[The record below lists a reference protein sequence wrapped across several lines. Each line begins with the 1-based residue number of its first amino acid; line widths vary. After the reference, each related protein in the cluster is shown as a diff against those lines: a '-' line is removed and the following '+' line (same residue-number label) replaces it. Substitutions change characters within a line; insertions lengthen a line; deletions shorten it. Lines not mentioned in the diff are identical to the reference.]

1 MEERKLQES
10 ISAAKNLAD
19 KIITSIE
26 SDDLCNE
33 TCTPPNDIIEDIDF
47 QNSVDVEKALRRV
60 HSRIDGSRGKRIPFR
75 IYGAVASVLLVLGV
89 SVGWMLWRHHERAAI
104 EWAFAQPGIEKAS
117 VVTADSK
124 VIELEE
130 NHLEVSGDRLVNTTG
145 DGKKKLSIIVD
156 KVPEFNKLVVP
167 AGGEHNLALED
178 GTTVMV
184 NSESTLLFP
193 THFTGGKRVVRLEGE
208 AFFQVKSNPDEPFI
222 VQLNGISIDVTG
234 TSFNVHAYPD
244 EDEINVALVNG
255 HVNILNSA
263 GTSIV
268 SMEPGELF
276 TYQKEDGLFENKKVD
291 LEPLISWKDDIFV
304 FRDEEIGDIIQTLS
318 RWYNVSIQLDDN
330 IRNTRYTG
338 ILSRKQSLIETLDAL
353 RMTGELDFHIHH
365 NKKVDLLE
373 KK

>member
-10 ISAAKNLAD
+10 ISAAKDLAD

-33 TCTPPNDIIEDIDF
+33 TCIPPNDFIEDIDF

-60 HSRIDGSRGKRIPFR
+60 HSRIAGSRGKCIPFR
-75 IYGAVASVLLVLGV
+75 IYGAVASVLLVLGI
-89 SVGWMLWRHHERAAI
+89 SAGWMLWRYHERAAI

-124 VIELEE
+124 GIELEE
-130 NHLEVSGDRLVNTTG
+130 NHLEVSGDRLVNTTS

-208 AFFQVKSNPDEPFI
+208 AFFQVKSTPDEPFI
-222 VQLNGISIDVTG
+222 VQLNGISIEVTG

-291 LEPLISWKDDIFV
+291 IEPLISWKDDIFV

>member
-1 MEERKLQES
+1 M
-10 ISAAKNLAD
+10 
-19 KIITSIE
+19 
-26 SDDLCNE
+26 
-33 TCTPPNDIIEDIDF
+33 
-47 QNSVDVEKALRRV
+47 
-60 HSRIDGSRGKRIPFR
+60 
-75 IYGAVASVLLVLGV
+75 
-89 SVGWMLWRHHERAAI
+89 
-104 EWAFAQPGIEKAS
+104 
-117 VVTADSK
+117 
-124 VIELEE
+124 
-130 NHLEVSGDRLVNTTG
+130 
-145 DGKKKLSIIVD
+145 
-156 KVPEFNKLVVP
+156 
-167 AGGEHNLALED
+167 
-178 GTTVMV
+178 
-184 NSESTLLFP
+184 LFP

-222 VQLNGISIDVTG
+222 VQLNGISIEVTG

-291 LEPLISWKDDIFV
+291 IEPLISWKDDIFV